1 MDALTMKKPTEL
13 QQQKYER
20 IGEIAAKG
28 RQRYLEA
35 GGDQKIC
42 PGGRKGNDYLTDE
55 ERKEIL
61 QLARQV
67 FGVQI
72 KDEQVYCQGRTW
84 KISDKKVSKDTEK

>member
-1 MDALTMKKPTEL
+1 MDALTMKKPTEI

-42 PGGRKGNDYLTDE
+42 PSGRKGNDYLTDE
-55 ERKEIL
+55 ERK
-61 QLARQV
+61 
-67 FGVQI
+67 
-72 KDEQVYCQGRTW
+72 
-84 KISDKKVSKDTEK
+84 

>member
-1 MDALTMKKPTEL
+1 MKKPTEL

-42 PGGRKGNDYLTDE
+42 PSGSFT
-55 ERKEIL
+55 
-61 QLARQV
+61 
-67 FGVQI
+67 
-72 KDEQVYCQGRTW
+72 
-84 KISDKKVSKDTEK
+84 ISPSGFWRSD

>member
-1 MDALTMKKPTEL
+1 VEPTEL

-20 IGEIAAKG
+20 IGEIVARG

-35 GGDQKIC
+35 GGDQKRC
-42 PGGRKGNDYLTDE
+42 PSGRKGNDYLTDE

-72 KDEQVYCQGRTW
+72 KDGQVYCQGRTW
-84 KISDKKVSKDTEK
+84 KLSDKTVYKSSI

>member
-20 IGEIAAKG
+20 IDEIVARG

-35 GGDQKIC
+35 GGDPTRC
-42 PGGRKGNDYLTDE
+42 PSGRKNDDYLTEE
-55 ERKEIL
+55 ERQEIL
-61 QLARQV
+61 HLARQV

-72 KDEQVYCQGRTW
+72 KDGQVYCQGRTW
-84 KISDKKVSKDTEK
+84 KLSDKTVYKSSI